1 MEFNLTSV
9 LAGLLGTIVGFFL
22 KATYDYLQYRSE
34 RYDKYYFA
42 LLNKRFEVY
51 QEANF
56 ECEKLKTVVH
66 DQTNKKYEIT
76 NHARDWFYQNNLYL
90 SPSLRD
96 SFRRLIFDVEFYGD
110 SLTDFKLT
118 SQETGKDS
126 EQTKTKRIELSEL
139 WNNIMGNTQSKL
151 QSDIDKY
158 YDKLESVV

>member
-34 RYDKYYFA
+34 RSDKYYFA

-56 ECEKLKTVVH
+56 ECESLKTVVH
-66 DQTNKKYEIT
+66 DKTDKKFEIT
-76 NHARDWFYQNNLYL
+76 NNAREWSYRNNLYL

-110 SLTDFKLT
+110 NLTDFKLT
-118 SQETGKDS
+118 VQETGKDS
-126 EQTKTKRIELSEL
+126 EQTKTKRKELAEL
-139 WNNIMGNTQSKL
+139 WNNIMGYTQLKL

-158 YDKLESVV
+158 YDKLKNVV